1 MNTNEII
8 STFDNHISIK
18 KVQECFPD
26 ASSTNFEFTEV
37 SQDKVKKE
45 VLDLNVKISS
55 PRSSIPATILKESI
69 EIHLSFLTNPIN
81 YTIKNGE
88 FPDKLKNSEVIPLH
102 EKEDSL
108 RRKSTDQS
116 AYCHMYQRL
125 LNKSYINIRILTWRT
140 NFSNTLPI
148 FGNLMKRDI
157 P

>member
-125 LNKSYINIRILTWRT
+125 LNKSYINR
-140 NFSNTLPI
+140 
-148 FGNLMKRDI
+148 
-157 P
+157 